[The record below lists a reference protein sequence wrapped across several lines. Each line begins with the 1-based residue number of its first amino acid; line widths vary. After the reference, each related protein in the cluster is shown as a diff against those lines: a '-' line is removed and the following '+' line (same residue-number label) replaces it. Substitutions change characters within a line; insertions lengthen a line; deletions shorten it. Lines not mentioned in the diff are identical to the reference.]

1 MLTALELSQVPLG
14 GRLVDAMQSL
24 ERSGVEIA
32 LVVDAGK
39 LVGVLTDGDIRRAL
53 LGSAKLDSPLAP
65 YVQREFTAVGPE
77 AGRAQVLDLMQAR
90 TFEQIPVVDAD
101 RRLVGLHLLRDV
113 IGRKERPNR
122 AVIMAGGKGTRL
134 RPITEHLPKP
144 MIPVAG
150 RPILE
155 RLVLHL
161 VGHGIRH
168 VSLAINYLGHVVEG
182 HFGDGSKFGCQIEYL
197 REEQPLGSG
206 GALSLLREPPRDPLL
221 VLNGD
226 VVTQFD
232 VGKLLDFHTAGGFV
246 ATIGVAS
253 YAHTVPFGCVE
264 VEDARITRFEEKP
277 VLVRRVNT
285 GIYVLEPALLARVP
299 TRQDFPITHLFE
311 EALQRGERLGG
322 YQLEDDWIDV
332 GQQEQ
337 LRQARNGS

>member
-1 MLTALELSQVPLG
+1 MLTALELCQVPLG

-32 LVVDAGK
+32 LVIDSGR

-53 LGSAKLDSPLAP
+53 LGGVGMDSPLAP
-65 YVQREFTAVGPE
+65 FVQREFTAVGAD

-90 TFEQIPVVDAD
+90 TLQQIPVVDAD
-101 RRLVGLHLLRDV
+101 RRLLGLHLLHEV

-122 AVIMAGGKGTRL
+122 AVIMAGGKGLRL
-134 RPITEHLPKP
+134 RPLTEHLPKP
-144 MIPVAG
+144 MILVAG

-168 VSLAINYLGHVVEG
+168 ISLAINYLGHVVEG
-182 HFGDGSKFGCQIEYL
+182 HFGDGRKYGCAIDYL
-197 REEQPLGSG
+197 REEQPLGTG
-206 GALSLLREPPRDPLL
+206 GALSLLPEPPRDPLL

-232 VGKLLDFHTAGGFV
+232 VGKLLDFHAIGGFV
-246 ATIGVAS
+246 ATLGVAS

-264 VEDARITRFEEKP
+264 VDGARVVRFEEKP
-277 VLVRRVNT
+277 VLMRRVNT
-285 GIYVLEPALLARVP
+285 GIYVLEPALVARVP
-299 TRQDFPITHLFE
+299 ARQEFPVTHLFE
-311 EALQRGERLGG
+311 EALQRGERVGS

-332 GQQEQ
+332 GQSEQ
-337 LRQARNGS
+337 LRQARNGT